1 MLIIDEELSKTNPV
15 YSKIEE
21 YYDPRDIIMFDIE
34 TTGLSASSSF
44 IYLIG
49 VNYYKDG
56 TWHITQYFN
65 DDGRSEPQIIETFM
79 EFILDYKYLLTFN
92 GNTFDIPYVSKRLE
106 SINDHFH
113 MNIRDNFSRLTKI
126 DLYKMIRPYKASLG
140 LSNLKQKTI
149 ERFVGLNRIDQM
161 NGGQLI
167 EVYFDYLSTDDARS
181 KSLVLQHNRDDMD
194 GMFYLA
200 DILALKA
207 LSEGEFSVADL
218 SMSGTERLK
227 LKISLDLKHF
237 PDMDI
242 ASMYHDKNSALN
254 KAGLSSPLL
263 MISSDERKA
272 YISLPVE
279 HGVFIHFYED
289 YKNYNY
295 YPELDEAFHKD
306 LAPTLTE
313 YKCEKAKALNCY
325 TKLEGFFVK
334 KYKFTELES
343 YYSFDE
349 TSSGTASKNKL
360 TPYAEL
366 TDDFLGNEKILNSFA
381 RYTVKT
387 ILGV

>member
-1 MLIIDEELSKTNPV
+1 
-15 YSKIEE
+15 
-21 YYDPRDIIMFDIE
+21 
-34 TTGLSASSSF
+34 
-44 IYLIG
+44 
-49 VNYYKDG
+49 
-56 TWHITQYFN
+56 
-65 DDGRSEPQIIETFM
+65 
-79 EFILDYKYLLTFN
+79 
-92 GNTFDIPYVSKRLE
+92 
-106 SINDHFH
+106 

-313 YKCEKAKALNCY
+313 YKYEKAKALNCY